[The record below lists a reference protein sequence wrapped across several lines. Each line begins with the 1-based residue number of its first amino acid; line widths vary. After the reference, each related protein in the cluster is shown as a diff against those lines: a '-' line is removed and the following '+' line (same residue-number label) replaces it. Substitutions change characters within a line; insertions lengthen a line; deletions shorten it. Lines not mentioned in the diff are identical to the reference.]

1 MFIILHT
8 PTTEHS
14 TSTHQVVLLST
25 FRLTVLMIEETF
37 HIEIIEEHE
46 KFLNKLDV
54 STLDS
59 NCKRSISKSVLLVDA
74 NVLDTIDLDKQFQRP
89 IASSLGSIVEQR
101 LPIDILEIYIERL
114 FCLCV
119 QEDFKVALLC
129 PQGIKVV
136 ALMSA
141 ILFYIHVVQGCP
153 SLKIKFCDVSI
164 MSHENFKVFNVVST
178 I

>member
-1 MFIILHT
+1 
-8 PTTEHS
+8 
-14 TSTHQVVLLST
+14 
-25 FRLTVLMIEETF
+25 MIEETF
-37 HIEIIEEHE
+37 HIKIIEERE
-46 KFLNKLDV
+46 KFLNKLNL

-59 NCKRSISKSVLLVDA
+59 NCERSISKSVLLVDA
-74 NVLDTIDLDKQFQRP
+74 NVLRTIDLDKQFKRP
-89 IASSLGSIVEQR
+89 IASYLGSIVKQR
-101 LPIDILEIYIERL
+101 LPIDILDIYIERI

-119 QEDFKVALLC
+119 QEDFKLALLC

-136 ALMSA
+136 AFMSA

-153 SLKIKFCDVSI
+153 SLKIKFCDVRI